1 MTERKIRSKRQA
13 EASRKNGAKSAGPA
27 SKEGKEKSAQNS
39 KKHGLTGKI
48 EPSSTEQDHLDELLC
63 KLHARYDANDIQQAI
78 LIERAVTAELRLI
91 RARALITSTLEDIAD
106 PENPRRVA
114 KQQQVALTIR
124 TTRDYMQEMFGGAA
138 PSLSLVKMV
147 AEEAGWIN
155 AMPRAN
161 RATLTKLV
169 RYAQRFRGERDR
181 ALIRLEAMIDYG
193 LWRYRQFTCGKTVFS
208 PPFRTVDGRNRT
220 VAKVEIV

>member
-13 EASRKNGAKSAGPA
+13 EASRQNGAKSGGPA
-27 SKEGKEKSAQNS
+27 SKKGKEKSAKNS
-39 KKHGLTGKI
+39 TKHGLTGKI
-48 EPSSTEQDHLDELLC
+48 EPSSKEQDFLDELHC
-63 KLHARYDANDIQQAI
+63 KLHARYNANDAQQAI

-91 RARALITSTLEDIAD
+91 RARALITSTLEDITD

-114 KQQQVALTIR
+114 KQQLVALTIK
-124 TTRDYMQEMFGGAA
+124 TTRDHMQQMFGGAA
-138 PSLSLVKMV
+138 PSLSLAKAV

-161 RATLTKLV
+161 HATLTKLV

-181 ALIRLEAMIDYG
+181 ALKLLEDKKVKA
-193 LWRYRQFTCGKTVFS
+193 S
-208 PPFRTVDGRNRT
+208 PVNLR
-220 VAKVEIV
+220 

>member
-1 MTERKIRSKRQA
+1 MVARHLPSRGSVTERKIRSKRQA
-13 EASRKNGAKSAGPA
+13 EASRKNGAKSGGPA

-39 KKHGLTGKI
+39 TKHGLTGKV
-48 EPSSTEQDHLDELLC
+48 EPSSMEQDYLDELLH
-63 KLHARYDANDIQQAI
+63 KLHACYDASDAQQAI
-78 LIERAVTAELRLI
+78 LIERTVTAELRLI

-106 PENPRRVA
+106 PENLRRVA
-114 KQQQVALTIR
+114 EQQQVALTIK
-124 TTRDYMQEMFGGAA
+124 TTRDHMQQIFGGAA
-138 PSLSLVKMV
+138 PSLSLAKAV

-181 ALIRLEAMIDYG
+181 ALIRLEAM
-193 LWRYRQFTCGKTVFS
+193 S
-208 PPFRTVDGRNRT
+208 
-220 VAKVEIV
+220 E

>member
-13 EASRKNGAKSAGPA
+13 EASRKNGAKSGGPA
-27 SKEGKEKSAQNS
+27 SKEGKGRSAQNS

-48 EPSSTEQDHLDELLC
+48 EPSSTEQDYLDELLC
-63 KLHARYDANDIQQAI
+63 KLHARYDANDAQQAI

-114 KQQQVALTIR
+114 KQQEVALTIK
-124 TTRDYMQEMFGGAA
+124 TTREHMQQIYGGAA
-138 PSLSLVKMV
+138 PSLSLAKAV

-155 AMPRAN
+155 AIPRAN
-161 RATLTKLV
+161 RATLTKLM
-169 RYAQRFRGERDR
+169 RYAHRFRGERDR
-181 ALIRLEAMIDYG
+181 ALRILEIK
-193 LWRYRQFTCGKTVFS
+193 F
-208 PPFRTVDGRNRT
+208 N
-220 VAKVEIV
+220 

>member
-1 MTERKIRSKRQA
+1 M
-13 EASRKNGAKSAGPA
+13 
-27 SKEGKEKSAQNS
+27 KE
-39 KKHGLTGKI
+39 
-48 EPSSTEQDHLDELLC
+48 P
-63 KLHARYDANDIQQAI
+63 
-78 LIERAVTAELRLI
+78 VTAELRLI

-114 KQQQVALTIR
+114 KQQQVALTIK
-124 TTRDYMQEMFGGAA
+124 TTRDHMQQIYGGAA
-138 PSLSLVKMV
+138 PSLSLAKAV

-181 ALIRLEAMIDYG
+181 ALIRLEAMSD
-193 LWRYRQFTCGKTVFS
+193 
-208 PPFRTVDGRNRT
+208 
-220 VAKVEIV
+220 